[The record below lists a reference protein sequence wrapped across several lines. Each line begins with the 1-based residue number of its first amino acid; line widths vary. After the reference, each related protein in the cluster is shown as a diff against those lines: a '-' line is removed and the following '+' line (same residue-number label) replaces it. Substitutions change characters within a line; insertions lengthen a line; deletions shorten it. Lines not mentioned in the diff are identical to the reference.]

1 MKKPEDEPK
10 RLRASFFTIK
20 QSGADPLRAVVRGR
34 EIELEND

>member
-1 MKKPEDEPK
+1 MKKPEDELN
-10 RLRASFFTIK
+10 RLRAFFTIK